1 MSEPTSKRYTDGTY
15 LADNPGWHEYG
26 AAWKARKVAEALKR
40 HGLSPKT
47 VAEVGCGAGGILAS
61 LQERLSGDV
70 VLSGFDISPQA
81 IEIAKGRS
89 NARLSYACTNFLERT
104 EAFDLLMAMDVFEH
118 VEDYFS
124 FLRAL
129 RGRAKQHVFHIP
141 LELSSY
147 TLYRHRSLLQTR
159 ARVGH
164 LHFFWKELALESLR
178 DCGYRVLST
187 TYTSPPGEPQPDL
200 DLAPA
205 KSREASLVN
214 AVSKVVYRLNPD
226 AAIRWFG
233 GSSILVVAEPAPA

>member
-1 MSEPTSKRYTDGTY
+1 MSNRYTDGTY
-15 LADNPGWHEYG
+15 LAENPGWHEYG
-26 AAWKARKVAEALKR
+26 AAWKARKVAEALER
-40 HGLSPKT
+40 HKLHPKT

-61 LQERLSGDV
+61 LQTRLPSDV

-81 IEIAKGRS
+81 VAIARPRS
-89 NARLSYACTNFLERT
+89 NDRLSYTCTNFLERT
-104 EAFDLLMAMDVFEH
+104 DTFDLLMAMDVFEH
-118 VEDYFS
+118 VEDYFT

-129 RGRAKQHVFHIP
+129 RTRAKYFAFHVP
-141 LELSSY
+141 LELSAY

-164 LHFFWKELALESLR
+164 LHFFWKDLALESLQ
-178 DCGYRVLST
+178 DCGYRVLSS

-200 DLAPA
+200 QQPPV

-214 AVSKVVYRLNPD
+214 AMSKLVYRWNPD

-233 GSSILVVAEPAPA
+233 GSSMLVVAEPVAA